1 MGRVST
7 FADPE
12 VLKLTQT
19 DFVPV
24 STDDW
29 YTRRRQDF
37 EGEFFRKVADQSP
50 RKGLNGATRQGIYVF
65 TADGELL
72 AFKNNGGDAED
83 MKAVGAGSADAAAYE
98 RLSVSP
104 FYNAQL
110 RTTCVATMVTAGHA
124 ENALPQSA
132 SALVNC
138 RILPHDDPVAV
149 EAEVMRLAGP
159 KVEAKAQLPPKAS
172 PPSPLRPDVMGAV
185 EGLTQQMWP
194 GVPVIPA
201 MSTGATDSLF
211 LRNIGI
217 PVYGVSGLFVE
228 PSDYR
233 AHGLDER
240 VLQSSLYRSREFLYQ
255 LVKRLAD

>member
-7 FADPE
+7 FADPG

-83 MKAVGAGSADAAAYE
+83 MKKV
-98 RLSVSP
+98 
-104 FYNAQL
+104 F
-110 RTTCVATMVTAGHA
+110 
-124 ENALPQSA
+124 AL
-132 SALVNC
+132 
-138 RILPHDDPVAV
+138 
-149 EAEVMRLAGP
+149 
-159 KVEAKAQLPPKAS
+159 AKAKFDKLPEAVQTLVCSLTWIACIVTEANKVQGKRSIPCYHL
-172 PPSPLRPDVMGAV
+172 PSP
-185 EGLTQQMWP
+185 
-194 GVPVIPA
+194 
-201 MSTGATDSLF
+201 S
-211 LRNIGI
+211 
-217 PVYGVSGLFVE
+217 
-228 PSDYR
+228 
-233 AHGLDER
+233 H
-240 VLQSSLYRSREFLYQ
+240 
-255 LVKRLAD
+255 